1 MKTAHFTDGRAYP
14 IGKVLCI
21 GRNYAEH
28 IRELGN
34 ERPEAP
40 VVFIKPS
47 SSVIGD
53 GEAIVIPPWSR
64 ECHHEVELALL
75 IGTTGKDIPADR
87 AMRHIAGYG
96 VGIDLTLRDVQGELK
111 KKGLPWEIAKGFDTA
126 CPLSAFIDASRVPD
140 PHSLRIRLAVNGEA
154 AGRKHLDDDPPD
166 PRHHQPHVGALHPG
180 SRRRHPY
187 RDAGGRRPYRFGR
200 PAVGGNPGRGGAQRN
215 GFLTAR
221 GAAAGAAP
229 QAVPRSSGGFRPR
242 CEGRRDPCLR
252 WPPLPSEIA
261 RQTNLLALNAA
272 TEPAPRIG
280 TKLDTRGR
288 RRCGSWASAA
298 HPAGRGPRSPP
309 RRSLVQAPGRHAA
322 ARRP

>member
-1 MKTAHFTDGRAYP
+1 MKTAHFTDGRACP

-75 IGTTGKDIPADR
+75 IGTTGKDIPTDR

-140 PHSLRIRLAVNGEA
+140 PHSLRIRLAVNGEWRQDGNTSMMILRIPDIISHMSGRFTLE
-154 AGRKHLDDDPPD
+154 AGDVILTGTPAG
-166 PRHHQPHVGALHPG
+166 VGRIVSGDRLSAEIPG
-180 SRRRHPY
+180 V
-187 RDAGGRRPYRFGR
+187 A
-200 PAVGGNPGRGGAQRN
+200 
-215 GFLTAR
+215 
-221 GAAAGAAP
+221 
-229 QAVPRSSGGFRPR
+229 
-242 CEGRRDPCLR
+242 
-252 WPPLPSEIA
+252 
-261 RQTNLLALNAA
+261 ALNV
-272 TEPAPRIG
+272 T
-280 TKLDTRGR
+280 
-288 RRCGSWASAA
+288 
-298 HPAGRGPRSPP
+298 
-309 RRSLVQAPGRHAA
+309 VF
-322 ARRP
+322 